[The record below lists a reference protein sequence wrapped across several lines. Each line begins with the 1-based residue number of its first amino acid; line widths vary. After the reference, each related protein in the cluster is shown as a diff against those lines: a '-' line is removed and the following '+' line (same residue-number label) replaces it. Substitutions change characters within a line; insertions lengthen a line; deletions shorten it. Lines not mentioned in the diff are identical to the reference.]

1 MTLSLNNL
9 TFIIVTFKSEYIIH
23 ECIESLP
30 KDSNIII
37 IENSNNHKL
46 KKELEEK
53 YSKIN
58 VIVQENSGM
67 GSANNKGIKLCRT
80 EYAFIINPDV
90 KFYQDTLQ
98 ELISLSS
105 KYKDYSILAPISDDI
120 KYPNYKI
127 NTKHL
132 ISDDPDLLSVDSV
145 DGFAMLINKN
155 KFSDNIYFDENFFLF
170 LENDDLC
177 LRKKKEN
184 NKIYVA
190 KKARINHLGGKSTS
204 ITHEKEIELS
214 RNWHWMWSKF
224 YYHKKHY
231 GYLHSF
237 FKNLPILILSFLKFL
252 IYKISN
258 NKKKKIIYYMR
269 MMGMINSYLLKKSYY
284 RPYNKTK

>member
-23 ECIESLP
+23 ECIKSLP
-30 KDSNIII
+30 KNSNIIV
-37 IENSNNHKL
+37 IENSNNEEL
-46 KKELEEK
+46 KKTLEEK
-53 YSKIN
+53 YSKIK
-58 VIVQENSGM
+58 VIIQENSGM
-67 GSANNKGIKLCRT
+67 GSANNKGIKLCKT
-80 EYAFIINPDV
+80 KYAFIINPDV
-90 KFYQDTLQ
+90 KFYQDTLE
-98 ELISLSS
+98 ELISLSL
-105 KYKDYSILAPISDDI
+105 KYNDYSILAPISDDI

-132 ISDDPDLLSVDSV
+132 TSDDPDLLSVDSV

-184 NKIYVA
+184 KKIYVA
-190 KKARINHLGGKSTS
+190 KKAKINHLGGKSTS

-224 YYHKKHY
+224 YFNKKHY
-231 GYLHSF
+231 GYLKAFLKS
-237 FKNLPILILSFLKFL
+237 LPILITSAINFFYYFV
-252 IYKISN
+252 IN
-258 NKKKKIIYYMR
+258 NKIKKKIYIMR
-269 MMGMINSYLLKKSYY
+269 FLGLLNSMLCKKSWY
-284 RPYNKTK
+284 RPKV